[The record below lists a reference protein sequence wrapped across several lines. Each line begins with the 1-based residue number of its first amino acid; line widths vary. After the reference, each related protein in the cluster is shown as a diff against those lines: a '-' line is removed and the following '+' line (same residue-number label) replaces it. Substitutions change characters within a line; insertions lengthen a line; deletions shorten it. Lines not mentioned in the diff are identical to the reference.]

1 MPKITGAFTTYDA
14 KGNRE
19 DLSNSIYNIDPFDTP
34 ILSMSRRR
42 NVKNRT
48 FDWQT
53 EFLPAVDPNNAQ
65 IEGFELV
72 RSVSTPTARLTN
84 VTQISKRDATVT
96 GSQEASDAA
105 GKGSE
110 MGHQM
115 AMASKVLKSDIEVI
129 LSSRQ
134 ARNDGADATARK
146 TEAVAHW
153 LGRALDKNSTV
164 GAAVIGVVTGLPVL
178 ATDAFAAVAG
188 ASQVPLTEIM
198 VNDAMQ
204 KAFTNGARPS
214 NMIVPPG
221 IKRTVSTFQGRSSSQ
236 VLVGNTWAGLA
247 MKTILLA
254 SASALVLF
262 LSAEAHAGGECPTRG
277 LLSFFRSCEGERQA
291 DGTRG
296 RNGPTARPGT
306 PTHHEPPTKPDH
318 PGKPGKPG
326 TPDKPGK
333 PTHHE
338 PPVRPEPPGPPT
350 PPPPDDDGG
359 TPTPTDGGGNPPDD
373 DGNGHHHPRGHHRN
387 HQGHEPSKHDHG
399 GGIVN
404 GSKHHGDKGGKHR
417 NGHLTE
423 TRRYSNG
430 NRNWDPAGRHNRW

>member
-1 MPKITGAFTTYDA
+1 MPKISGAMTTYDA

-34 ILSMSRRR
+34 IVSMARRR

-53 EFLPAVDPNNAQ
+53 EHLPLVDPNNAQ

-129 LSSRQ
+129 SASRQ
-134 ARNDGADATARK
+134 ARDDGADGTARK
-146 TEAVAHW
+146 TEAIGHW
-153 LGRALDKNSTV
+153 LGRAKDKS
-164 GAAVIGVVTGLPVL
+164 GAAAGAVVGVTTGLPVL

-188 ASQVPLTEIM
+188 ASQVALTEIM

-214 NMIVPPG
+214 NMVVPAG

-236 VLVGNTWAGLA
+236 VLVGKTEVVATVDVIATDFGRVKVMPNLWMPADVGYILDPDFLA
-247 MKTILLA
+247 
-254 SASALVLF
+254 V
-262 LSAEAHAGGECPTRG
+262 GY
-277 LLSFFRSCEGERQA
+277 FRNFRQIPIA
-291 DGTRG
+291 
-296 RNGPTARPGT
+296 
-306 PTHHEPPTKPDH
+306 K
-318 PGKPGKPG
+318 
-326 TPDKPGK
+326 
-333 PTHHE
+333 
-338 PPVRPEPPGPPT
+338 
-350 PPPPDDDGG
+350 
-359 TPTPTDGGGNPPDD
+359 
-373 DGNGHHHPRGHHRN
+373 
-387 HQGHEPSKHDHG
+387 
-399 GGIVN
+399 I
-404 GSKHHGDKGGKHR
+404 GDA
-417 NGHLTE
+417 E
-423 TRRYSNG
+423 TRLILAEWGIEMRNPLGHIMLNG
-430 NRNWDPAGRHNRW
+430 IKQGAVI